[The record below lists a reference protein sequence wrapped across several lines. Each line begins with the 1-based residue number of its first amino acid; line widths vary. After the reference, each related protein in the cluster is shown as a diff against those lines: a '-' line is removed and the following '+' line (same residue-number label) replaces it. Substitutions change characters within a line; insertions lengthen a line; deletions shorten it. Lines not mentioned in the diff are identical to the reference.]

1 MSETTELRSSGAVA
15 AVVVVVLVAAGCS
28 MKPADF
34 NRQPALSP
42 VGSGV
47 HKAAPALALP
57 VEPPQPARVAPG
69 FSTWSD
75 SGADLFRDARAM
87 RVGDVITV
95 KISIK
100 DKASL
105 DNSSSRSRDSSI
117 GLGQSMSYGFKTDN
131 NAATGSGNLDA
142 QSKSNTESNGKGAV
156 SRSETIEL
164 MVAAVVTDVL
174 PNGHLVIN
182 GTQEVRVNFELRE
195 LTVAGVVR
203 PRDVSTDNVV
213 SYERIAEARISYG
226 GRGRITEVQQPP
238 WGQQLIDLV
247 TPF

>member
-1 MSETTELRSSGAVA
+1 MIGRGPAMVLSLALSGALTA
-15 AVVVVVLVAAGCS
+15 TGCS
-28 MKPADF
+28 TKPADF
-34 NRQPALSP
+34 ARQPNLSP

-47 HKAAPALALP
+47 QQTVPTLLMP
-57 VEPPQPARVAPG
+57 TEPQQPPKMAPG

-75 SGADLFRDARAM
+75 AGADLFRDARAM
-87 RVGDVITV
+87 RIGDVITV

-100 DKASL
+100 DKASI
-105 DNSSSRSRDSSI
+105 DSSSSRTRDSEI
-117 GLGQSMSYGFKTDN
+117 GLGQSMGYGLKTDHY
-131 NAATGSGNLDA
+131 AATGSGNLDA
-142 QSKSNTESNGKGAV
+142 QSKSNSASNGKGAI
-156 SRSETIEL
+156 SRSESIEL
-164 MVAAVVTDVL
+164 MVAAVVTNVL

-213 SYERIAEARISYG
+213 SYDRIAEARISYG

-247 TPF
+247 APF

>member
-1 MSETTELRSSGAVA
+1 MKHTLTASLAVA
-15 AVVVVVLVAAGCS
+15 VAVAGCS
-28 MKPADF
+28 VKTADF
-34 NRQPALSP
+34 ARQPQLSP

-47 HKAAPALALP
+47 HQAASTLPMPAELP
-57 VEPPQPARVAPG
+57 RPPRAAPG

-75 SGADLFRDARAM
+75 AGADLFRDARAM

-100 DKASL
+100 DRAII
-105 DNSSSRSRDSSI
+105 DNSSNRSRESGMSLNQSMAYGLKTDHYAAKGNGSLEGSSKSDSS
-117 GLGQSMSYGFKTDN
+117 S
-131 NAATGSGNLDA
+131 A
-142 QSKSNTESNGKGAV
+142 GKGGIT
-156 SRSETIEL
+156 RSESIEL
-164 MVAAVVTDVL
+164 QVAAVVTDVL

-182 GTQEVRVNFELRE
+182 GTQEVRVNFEVRE
-195 LTVAGVVR
+195 LTVAGIVR

-238 WGQQLIDLV
+238 WGQQLLDALM
-247 TPF
+247 PF

>member
-1 MSETTELRSSGAVA
+1 MRWLHASSL
-15 AVVVVVLVAAGCS
+15 VVLAAIAVGCGV
-28 MKPADF
+28 KPAEF
-34 NRQPALSP
+34 ARQPGLSP

-47 HKAAPALALP
+47 QQAQSTLP
-57 VEPPQPARVAPG
+57 MPIEPPLPRRLPPG

-100 DKASL
+100 DRASI
-105 DNSSSRSRDSSI
+105 DNSSNRSRDSAL
-117 GLGQSMSYGFKTDN
+117 GLSQSMGYGIKTDHYSAN
-131 NAATGSGNLDA
+131 GSGELDA
-142 QSKSNTESNGKGAV
+142 QSKSNTASTSKGAI
-156 SRSETIEL
+156 SRSESIEL

-182 GTQEVRVNFELRE
+182 GTQEVRVNYELRE

-203 PRDVSTDNVV
+203 PRDVSTDNMV

-226 GRGRITEVQQPP
+226 GRGRLTEVQQPP

-247 TPF
+247 SPF

>member
-1 MSETTELRSSGAVA
+1 MMGREAVA
-15 AVVVVVLVAAGCS
+15 ALAAALVAAGCGFR
-28 MKPADF
+28 PADF
-34 NRQPALSP
+34 ARQPLLSP

-47 HKAAPALALP
+47 QQAVATLP
-57 VEPPQPARVAPG
+57 MPTEPPQPRKAAPG

-75 SGADLFRDARAM
+75 AGADLFRDARAM

-100 DKASL
+100 DKASI
-105 DNSSSRSRDSSI
+105 DSSSSRSRDSELS
-117 GLGQSMSYGFKTDN
+117 LGQSMSYGLKTDFYS
-131 NAATGSGNLDA
+131 AGGDGEIDARSRGNSA
-142 QSKSNTESNGKGAV
+142 SNGKGAI
-156 SRSETIEL
+156 SRSESIEL

-195 LTVAGVVR
+195 LTVGGVVR
-203 PRDVSTDNVV
+203 PRDVSTDNTV

-238 WGQQLIDLV
+238 WGQQLIDIV